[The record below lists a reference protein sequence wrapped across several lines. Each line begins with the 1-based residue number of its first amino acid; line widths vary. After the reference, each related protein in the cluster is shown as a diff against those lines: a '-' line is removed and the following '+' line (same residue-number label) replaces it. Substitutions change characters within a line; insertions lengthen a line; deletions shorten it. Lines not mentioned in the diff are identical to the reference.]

1 MRLRCRDTPG
11 KGEQR
16 METLMPM
23 NRFTIALASLALGGL
38 PALAQAPS
46 GAASPPTVNAPGAA
60 TFMTEMRAGMWR
72 ASKLEG
78 MDVYNNGN
86 EKIGDI
92 SELILDQSGRVEGV
106 VIGVG
111 GFLGMGEHYVAVP
124 FEQIRWSSEP
134 VRSARSSPPP
144 TSSTSPGGAA
154 DRADV
159 TGAIR
164 STTGDMASRG
174 YPDHALLNMTKEQ
187 LRAAPEF
194 RYTVGATSR

>member
-1 MRLRCRDTPG
+1 
-11 KGEQR
+11 
-16 METLMPM
+16 MPV
-23 NRFTIALASLALGGL
+23 NRFTLALSGLALAAL

-46 GAASPPTVNAPGAA
+46 GSANPPPASPTVSAPGAA

-92 SELILDQSGRVEGV
+92 SELILDQAGRVEGV

-111 GFLGMGEHYVAVP
+111 GFLGLGEHYVAVP
-124 FEQIRWSSEP
+124 FEQMRWSSEP

-144 TSSTSPGGAA
+144 ASSASPGGTA
-154 DRADV
+154 DRGDV

-164 STTGDMASRG
+164 STTGDMAMRG

-194 RYTVGATSR
+194 KYAVGGSSRSR

>member
-1 MRLRCRDTPG
+1 MPI
-11 KGEQR
+11 K
-16 METLMPM
+16 TL
-23 NRFTIALASLALGGL
+23 TLALASLALGSFS
-38 PALAQAPS
+38 ALAQAPS
-46 GAASPPTVNAPGAA
+46 GSTSPPPAIPTVSAPGSA

-92 SELILDQSGRVEGV
+92 SELILDQSGRVEAV

-111 GFLGMGEHYVAVP
+111 GFLGLGEHNVAVP

-134 VRSARSSPPP
+134 VRSARTSPPP
-144 TSSTSPGGAA
+144 PSTAAPGGAP
-154 DRADV
+154 DRGDV

-164 STTGDMASRG
+164 STPGDMATRG

-194 RYTVGATSR
+194 KFAVGSAPTKR

>member
-1 MRLRCRDTPG
+1 
-11 KGEQR
+11 
-16 METLMPM
+16 MPI
-23 NRFTIALASLALGGL
+23 NRFTLALTSLALGRVA
-38 PALAQAPS
+38 ALAQAPS
-46 GAASPPTVNAPGAA
+46 SNANPPPAAPVVSAPGGA
-60 TFMTEMRAGMWR
+60 TFMTEMRPGMWR

-92 SELILDQSGRVEGV
+92 NELILDQSGRVEAV

-111 GFLGMGEHYVAVP
+111 GFLGLGEHNVAVP

-134 VRSARSSPPP
+134 VRSARTSPPP
-144 TSSTSPGGAA
+144 PSTATPGGMP
-154 DRADV
+154 DRTDV

-164 STTGDMASRG
+164 STTGDVATRG

-194 RYTVGATSR
+194 KFAIGGSSTNR

>member
-1 MRLRCRDTPG
+1 
-11 KGEQR
+11 
-16 METLMPM
+16 MPI
-23 NRFTIALASLALGGL
+23 NRFTLALMGLALGSVT
-38 PALAQAPS
+38 ALAQAPS
-46 GAASPPTVNAPGAA
+46 STATPPPATPMASAPGAA
-60 TFMTEMRAGMWR
+60 SFMTEMRAGMWR

-92 SELILDQSGRVEGV
+92 NELILDQSGRVEAV

-111 GFLGMGEHYVAVP
+111 GFLGLGEHNVAVP

-134 VRSARSSPPP
+134 VRSARTSPPP
-144 TSSTSPGGAA
+144 PSSATPGGVP
-154 DRADV
+154 DRGDV

-164 STTGDMASRG
+164 STTGDMAMRG

-194 RYTVGATSR
+194 KFAIGGSSTSK

>member
-1 MRLRCRDTPG
+1 
-11 KGEQR
+11 
-16 METLMPM
+16 METLMPL
-23 NRFTIALASLALGGL
+23 NRFTLALTGLALGSVT
-38 PALAQAPS
+38 ALAQAPS
-46 GAASPPTVNAPGAA
+46 TTANPPPATPMVTAPGAA

-92 SELILDQSGRVEGV
+92 SELILDQSGRVEAV

-111 GFLGMGEHYVAVP
+111 GFLGLGEHNVAVP
-124 FEQIRWSSEP
+124 FEQMRWSSEP
-134 VRSARSSPPP
+134 VRSARTSPPP
-144 TSSTSPGGAA
+144 PSTATPGGMP
-154 DRADV
+154 DRTDI

-164 STTGDMASRG
+164 STTGDVATRG

-194 RYTVGATSR
+194 KFAIGGSSTNR

>member
-1 MRLRCRDTPG
+1 
-11 KGEQR
+11 
-16 METLMPM
+16 MEILMPI
-23 NRFTIALASLALGGL
+23 NRFTLALSGLALAAL

-46 GAASPPTVNAPGAA
+46 GVANPPTVSIPGAA

-92 SELILDQSGRVEGV
+92 SELILDQAGRVEGV

-134 VRSARSSPPP
+134 VRSARTSSPPP
-144 TSSTSPGGAA
+144 SSATPGGTA

-164 STTGDMASRG
+164 STTGDMAVRG

-194 RYTVGATSR
+194 KYAIGGSSTNR

>member
-1 MRLRCRDTPG
+1 
-11 KGEQR
+11 
-16 METLMPM
+16 METIMPIK
-23 NRFTIALASLALGGL
+23 RLTLAVASLALGGFS
-38 PALAQAPS
+38 ALAQAPS
-46 GAASPPTVNAPGAA
+46 STTSPPPAIPTVSAPGAA

-92 SELILDQSGRVEGV
+92 SELILDQSGRVEAV

-111 GFLGMGEHYVAVP
+111 GFLGLGEHNVAVP

-134 VRSARSSPPP
+134 VRSARTSSPPP
-144 TSSTSPGGAA
+144 SSSTPGGTA
-154 DRADV
+154 DRGDV

-164 STTGDMASRG
+164 STTGDMAMRG

-194 RYTVGATSR
+194 KYAVGGSSTNR

>member
-1 MRLRCRDTPG
+1 
-11 KGEQR
+11 
-16 METLMPM
+16 MPI
-23 NRFTIALASLALGGL
+23 NRFTLALSSL
-38 PALAQAPS
+38 TLAAFPALAQAPS
-46 GAASPPTVNAPGAA
+46 GSTSPPPASPTVSAPGTA
-60 TFMTEMRAGMWR
+60 TFMTEMRGGMWR

-92 SELILDQSGRVEGV
+92 SELILDQTGRVEAV

-111 GFLGMGEHYVAVP
+111 GFLGIGEHNVAVP
-124 FEQIRWSSEP
+124 FGQIRWSSEP
-134 VRSARSSPPP
+134 VRSARTSPPP
-144 TSSTSPGGAA
+144 PSTATPGGAT
-154 DRADV
+154 DRGDV

-164 STTGDMASRG
+164 STGDMDTRG

-194 RYTVGATSR
+194 RYSVSSPATNR

>member
-1 MRLRCRDTPG
+1 MPINRV
-11 KGEQR
+11 
-16 METLMPM
+16 TL
-23 NRFTIALASLALGGL
+23 ALASLAMSSVS
-38 PALAQAPS
+38 ALAQAPS
-46 GAASPPTVNAPGAA
+46 STTNPPPATPTVSAPGAA

-106 VIGVG
+106 IIGVG

-124 FEQIRWSSEP
+124 FAQVRWSSEP
-134 VRSARSSPPP
+134 VRSARTSPPAP
-144 TSSTSPGGAA
+144 SSATPGGIP
-154 DRADV
+154 DRGDV

-164 STTGDMASRG
+164 STTGDMATRG

-194 RYTVGATSR
+194 KFAIGGSSTNR